1 MENVNKFLLI
11 GSIIVFGILLY
22 LLCKSCRA
30 ISKGDTQTS
39 QKVTVALTAL
49 GLAVDLLIALFTSG
63 VASFVAGSLI
73 FNVEIINN
81 TTIVEEKNDSQ
92 TPGIQAESPALT
104 TGYESVENF
113 PVGWNDDVGGRTAYT
128 LDEVNQGAIDGKI
141 IFNSISDSVIGHE
154 FNFVGARKNTGE
166 NKGSDNRWNGDEI
179 VAEEGCTYLV
189 RLYVHNNGRFSGE
202 DIAEDVSIRFKITDT
217 LNVTGNDVALDGF
230 DSSTGYYGAAVYGY
244 ISVPNEEPSMYSDGV
259 KFVSDRPFHLAYI
272 PGTASFE
279 NNGIGK
285 KPGYRLDDNII
296 WNFIPIGYD
305 EMDGRIP
312 ADYQYDSFSCIT
324 VTPVFDD

>member
-1 MENVNKFLLI
+1 MENVNIFILLI
-11 GSIIVFGILLY
+11 SIIIFICLVY
-22 LLCKSCRA
+22 LFRKGHRA
-30 ISKGDTQTS
+30 ISKGDEQTS
-39 QKVTVALTAL
+39 QKVTLALTVL
-49 GLAVDLLIALFTSG
+49 GMGADLLIALFPG
-63 VASFVAGSLI
+63 GLAGLI
-73 FNVEIINN
+73 IINFGTVN
-81 TTIVEEKNDSQ
+81 VTSANGNNDSL
-92 TPGIQAESPALT
+92 TPGIQVESPDYT
-104 TGYESVENF
+104 TEYETVENF
-113 PVGWNDDVGGRTAYT
+113 LVGWSDDVGGRKAYT
-128 LDEVNQGAIDGKI
+128 LDEVNHGAIDGKI

-154 FNFVGARKNTGE
+154 FNFVGARKNTGD
-166 NKGSDNRWNGDEI
+166 NKGVDNQWSGNAI

-230 DSSTGYYGAAVYGY
+230 DSSSGYYGTAVYGY

-259 KFVSDRPFHLAYI
+259 KFVSDRPFHLEYI
-272 PGTASFE
+272 PGTALFE

-285 KPGYRLDDNII
+285 RPGYRLDDNIV
-296 WNFIPIGYD
+296 WNFIPIGYN

-312 ADYQYDSFSCIT
+312 ADYQYASYSSIT